1 METCIRFF
9 QILQSGTEIVGL
21 RAFFVFGTGGN
32 GKVPK
37 NNQFNPFQPSVIFH
51 KMETSPFICKYC
63 KSNDWFLYEMQHWD
77 EIA

>member
-51 KMETSPFICKYC
+51 IETVIWVALQIIADFYMEFYTGLK
-63 KSNDWFLYEMQHWD
+63 
-77 EIA
+77 

>member
-9 QILQSGTEIVGL
+9 QILQSGTEIVSL
-21 RAFFVFGTGGN
+21 RAFFVFGTG

-51 KMETSPFICKYC
+51 IETLTLQIKFDFYMECYTGLK
-63 KSNDWFLYEMQHWD
+63 WAER
-77 EIA
+77 E